1 MTNYKISNYLI
12 NRSKTILNAIN
23 LFDSNRCNLLIV
35 INNQKKFEGVIT
47 ISDIRRALVNGY
59 TVKSSI
65 KKFVNTSP
73 VVVEDGKNIKEFLEK
88 IDPQVLQDLDPPL
101 IPIINKKKIPIK
113 LIDKD
118 NLKILDLKKDKKQR
132 SILLI
137 GGAGYIGNAVCKNFY
152 QRDIK

>member
-101 IPIINKKKIPIK
+101 IPIINKKKIQ
-113 LIDKD
+113 L
-118 NLKILDLKKDKKQR
+118 N
-132 SILLI
+132 LLI
-137 GGAGYIGNAVCKNFY
+137 KITLKSSTSKKIKNNDLFF
-152 QRDIK
+152 

>member
-1 MTNYKISNYLI
+1 M
-12 NRSKTILNAIN
+12 
-23 LFDSNRCNLLIV
+23 
-35 INNQKKFEGVIT
+35 
-47 ISDIRRALVNGY
+47 
-59 TVKSSI
+59 
-65 KKFVNTSP
+65 
-73 VVVEDGKNIKEFLEK
+73 VEDGKNIKEFLEK

-137 GGAGYIGNAVCKNFY
+137 GGAGYIGNAVCKKLLSEGYKVTIFDKFIYNSKLEVKNYKNKNLTLVKVIHGCKKTFEA
-152 QRDIK
+152 IKSSSVVIHLAEMVGDPLCEIRPEKLVG

>member
-73 VVVEDGKNIKEFLEK
+73 VVVEYGKNIK
-88 IDPQVLQDLDPPL
+88 
-101 IPIINKKKIPIK
+101 
-113 LIDKD
+113 
-118 NLKILDLKKDKKQR
+118 
-132 SILLI
+132 
-137 GGAGYIGNAVCKNFY
+137 
-152 QRDIK
+152 